1 MLKVAD
7 LRVIASSKNN
17 VNMKQYLNGLGILTL
32 RDREIQ
38 GIKNLVAN
46 FTDPT
51 INLCYFYIG
60 YRVPKISKEFDLLVF
75 NQQYDVINIEL
86 KSNINYAKE
95 KIKKQLVSNKYYLST
110 ITRSVKSVTYNS
122 DLNIFYT
129 LTDKN
134 ELIKVSITDVN
145 AMLVAFNS
153 VDIGDLDNLFK
164 PE

>member
-7 LRVIASSKNN
+7 LRVIASSKND
-17 VNMKQYLNGLGILTL
+17 VNMKQYLNGLGILTI

-122 DLNIFYT
+122 DLNTFYT

>member
-7 LRVIASSKNN
+7 LRVIASNKNN

-122 DLNIFYT
+122 DLNTFYT

>member
-7 LRVIASSKNN
+7 LRVIASSKND

-122 DLNIFYT
+122 DLNTFYT

>member
-7 LRVIASSKNN
+7 LRVIASSKND
-17 VNMKQYLNGLGILTL
+17 VNMKQYLNGLGILTI

-95 KIKKQLVSNKYYLST
+95 KIKKQLINNKYYLST
-110 ITRSVKSVTYNS
+110 IARSVKSVTYNS
-122 DLNIFYT
+122 DLNTFYT

-153 VDIGDLDNLFK
+153 VDIGNLDNLFK

>member
-7 LRVIASSKNN
+7 LRVIASSKND

-51 INLCYFYIG
+51 INLRYFYIG
-60 YRVPKISKEFDLLVF
+60 YRVPKISREFDLLIF
-75 NQQYDVINIEL
+75 SQQYDVINIEL

-95 KIKKQLVSNKYYLST
+95 KIKKQLINNKYYLST
-110 ITRSVKSVTYNS
+110 IARKDRKSTV
-122 DLNIFYT
+122 
-129 LTDKN
+129 
-134 ELIKVSITDVN
+134 
-145 AMLVAFNS
+145 
-153 VDIGDLDNLFK
+153 
-164 PE
+164 

>member
-7 LRVIASSKNN
+7 LRVIASSKND

-95 KIKKQLVSNKYYLST
+95 KIKKQLINNKYYLST
-110 ITRSVKSVTYNS
+110 IARSVKSVTYNS
-122 DLNIFYT
+122 DLNTFYT

>member
-7 LRVIASSKNN
+7 LRVIASSKND
-17 VNMKQYLNGLGILTL
+17 VNMKQYLNGLGILTI

-60 YRVPKISKEFDLLVF
+60 YRVPKISREFDLLIF
-75 NQQYDVINIEL
+75 SQQYDVINIEL

-95 KIKKQLVSNKYYLST
+95 KIKKQLINNKYYLST
-110 ITRSVKSVTYNS
+110 IARSVKSVTYNS
-122 DLNIFYT
+122 DLNTFYT

>member
-7 LRVIASSKNN
+7 LRVIASSKND
-17 VNMKQYLNGLGILTL
+17 VNMKQYLNGLGILTI
-32 RDREIQ
+32 RGREIQ

-122 DLNIFYT
+122 DLNTFYT

>member
-7 LRVIASSKNN
+7 LRVIASSKND
-17 VNMKQYLNGLGILTL
+17 VNMKQYLNGLGILTI

-95 KIKKQLVSNKYYLST
+95 KIKKQLINNKYYLST
-110 ITRSVKSVTYNS
+110 IARSVKSVTYNS
-122 DLNIFYT
+122 DLNTFYT

>member
-7 LRVIASSKNN
+7 LRVIASSKND
-17 VNMKQYLNGLGILTL
+17 VNMKQYLNGLGILTI

-60 YRVPKISKEFDLLVF
+60 YSVPKISKEFDLLVF

-122 DLNIFYT
+122 DLNTFYT

>member
-7 LRVIASSKNN
+7 LRVIASSKND
-17 VNMKQYLNGLGILTL
+17 VNMKQYLNGLGILTI

-51 INLCYFYIG
+51 INLRYFYIG
-60 YRVPKISKEFDLLVF
+60 YRVPKISREFDLLIF
-75 NQQYDVINIEL
+75 SQQYDVINIEL

-122 DLNIFYT
+122 DLNTFYT

>member
-7 LRVIASSKNN
+7 LRVIASSKND
-17 VNMKQYLNGLGILTL
+17 VNMKQYLNGLGILTI

-60 YRVPKISKEFDLLVF
+60 YRVPKISREFDLLIF
-75 NQQYDVINIEL
+75 SQQYDVINIEL

-122 DLNIFYT
+122 DLNTFYT